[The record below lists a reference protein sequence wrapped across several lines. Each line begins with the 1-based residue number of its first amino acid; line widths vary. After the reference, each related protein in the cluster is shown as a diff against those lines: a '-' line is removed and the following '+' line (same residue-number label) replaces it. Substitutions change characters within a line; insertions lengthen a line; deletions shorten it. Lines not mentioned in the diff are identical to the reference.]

1 MTFVFDQFHEI
12 SVKSK
17 AAAELVSKPVNQ
29 VQEIRSQRARLRD
42 EVGTET
48 AKVSVGQT
56 TRGLQNEGQRAGAF
70 LGRHPREPWE
80 RAVSREG

>member
-1 MTFVFDQFHEI
+1 MTSVFDQFREV

-29 VQEIRSQRARLRD
+29 VREIKSQKARLRE

-48 AKVSVGQT
+48 AEFSEGQT
-56 TRGLQNEGQRAGAF
+56 MWVLQDEVERAGAF
-70 LGRHPREPWE
+70 LGRGPREPWE
-80 RAVSREG
+80 KAVSREG

>member
-1 MTFVFDQFHEI
+1 MRE
-12 SVKSK
+12 
-17 AAAELVSKPVNQ
+17 
-29 VQEIRSQRARLRD
+29 

-56 TRGLQNEGQRAGAF
+56 TWGLQDEVQRAGAF
-70 LGRHPREPWE
+70 LGRGPREPWE

>member
-1 MTFVFDQFHEI
+1 MTFVFDQFHKV

-29 VQEIRSQRARLRD
+29 VQEIRSQRARLRK

-56 TRGLQNEGQRAGAF
+56 TWGLQDEVQRAGAF
-70 LGRHPREPWE
+70 LGRDPREPWE